1 MMHKITNNFNFSK
14 KIFLSTEIKSS
25 KRRSENLSSLMV
37 LFGIWSILVAMKRII
52 NERGGNLGDSMHE
65 EIAAVYKGSN
75 DEETFTAAF
84 MFMEYYLD
92 FLFKGCRSRSF
103 QLEDSAEEWILRDLD
118 IENRWAEPL
127 PSIFD

>member
-1 MMHKITNNFNFSK
+1 
-14 KIFLSTEIKSS
+14 
-25 KRRSENLSSLMV
+25 MV

-92 FLFKGCRSRSF
+92 FYSKVVVVVAFSSKTVPRNGF
-103 QLEDSAEEWILRDLD
+103 FVI
-118 IENRWAEPL
+118 
-127 PSIFD
+127 

>member
-1 MMHKITNNFNFSK
+1 
-14 KIFLSTEIKSS
+14 
-25 KRRSENLSSLMV
+25 MV

-103 QLEDSAEEWILRDLD
+103 QLEDRAEIWILRDLD

>member
-1 MMHKITNNFNFSK
+1 
-14 KIFLSTEIKSS
+14 
-25 KRRSENLSSLMV
+25 MV
-37 LFGIWSILVAMKRII
+37 LFGIWSILVATKRII
-52 NERGGNLGDSMHE
+52 NERARNLGDS
-65 EIAAVYKGSN
+65 AAVYKGSN

>member
-1 MMHKITNNFNFSK
+1 
-14 KIFLSTEIKSS
+14 
-25 KRRSENLSSLMV
+25 
-37 LFGIWSILVAMKRII
+37 
-52 NERGGNLGDSMHE
+52 
-65 EIAAVYKGSN
+65 
-75 DEETFTAAF
+75 

>member
-1 MMHKITNNFNFSK
+1 
-14 KIFLSTEIKSS
+14 
-25 KRRSENLSSLMV
+25 MV

-52 NERGGNLGDSMHE
+52 NERGRNLGDS
-65 EIAAVYKGSN
+65 AAVYKGSN

-103 QLEDSAEEWILRDLD
+103 QLEDSAEKWILRDLD

>member
-1 MMHKITNNFNFSK
+1 
-14 KIFLSTEIKSS
+14 
-25 KRRSENLSSLMV
+25 
-37 LFGIWSILVAMKRII
+37 MKRII

-92 FLFKGCRSRSF
+92 FLQRLS
-103 QLEDSAEEWILRDLD
+103 
-118 IENRWAEPL
+118 
-127 PSIFD
+127 

>member
-1 MMHKITNNFNFSK
+1 
-14 KIFLSTEIKSS
+14 
-25 KRRSENLSSLMV
+25 MV

-84 MFMEYYLD
+84 MSSTSSV
-92 FLFKGCRSRSF
+92 FL
-103 QLEDSAEEWILRDLD
+103 
-118 IENRWAEPL
+118 L
-127 PSIFD
+127 PTQR